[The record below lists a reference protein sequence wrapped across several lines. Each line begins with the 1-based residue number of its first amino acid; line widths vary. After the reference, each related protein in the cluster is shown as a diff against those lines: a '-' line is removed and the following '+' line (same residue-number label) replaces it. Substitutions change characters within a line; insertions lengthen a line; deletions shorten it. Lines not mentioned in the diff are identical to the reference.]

1 MSIDTR
7 FTEQEQ
13 LLLTT
18 TPSLIGSAMAF
29 AEGSG
34 LGTIKELFAN
44 AKTYINGAK
53 VFPDNEIIVGIL
65 PNLEDRKEAMA
76 KAKDFREKSM
86 AKLKEKGI
94 DSHEK
99 LQEQLLID
107 CKAVTTLLKEKATES
122 ESSEYKEWAVSIAEN
137 VAKAAK
143 EGGFLGIGG
152 ERISEGEKQAF
163 ADITKALETTA
174 KILST

>member
-1 MSIDTR
+1 MSLDTR
-7 FTEQEQ
+7 FTEEEQ
-13 LLLTT
+13 LLLTS

-44 AKTYINGAK
+44 AKTFIGGAK
-53 VFPDNEIIVGIL
+53 VFPENEIIVGVL

-76 KAKDFREKSM
+76 KAKEFREKSM
-86 AKLKEKGI
+86 ERLKEKGI

-99 LQEQLLID
+99 LNAQLISD
-107 CKAVTTLLKEKATES
+107 CEAVSALLAEKATPQEAT
-122 ESSEYKEWAVSIAEN
+122 EYKEWAMSVAEN

-152 ERISEGEKQAF
+152 ERISGGEKEVF
-163 ADITKALETTA
+163 A
-174 KILST
+174 KIAQALGTTSQLA

>member
-1 MSIDTR
+1 MSVETR
-7 FTEQEQ
+7 FSEEEQ
-13 LLLTT
+13 LLLTN

-44 AKTYINGAK
+44 AKSFIGGAK
-53 VFPDNEIIVGIL
+53 AFPNNEIIVGIL

-86 AKLKEKGI
+86 ARLKEKGI

-99 LQEQLLID
+99 LQAQLLAD
-107 CKAVTTLLKEKATES
+107 CEAVATLLSEKAAAEES
-122 ESSEYKEWAVSIAEN
+122 AEYKEWALSVAEN

-152 ERISEGEKQAF
+152 VRISEGEKQVF
-163 ADITKALETTA
+163 SDIAQALGA
-174 KILST
+174 PSQLA

>member
-1 MSIDTR
+1 MSVETR
-7 FTEQEQ
+7 FSEEEQ
-13 LLLTT
+13 LLLTN

-29 AEGSG
+29 VEGSG

-44 AKTYINGAK
+44 AKTFIGGAK
-53 VFPDNEIIVGIL
+53 AFPDNEIIVGIL

-76 KAKDFREKSM
+76 KAKNFREKSM
-86 AKLKEKGI
+86 ARLKEKGI

-99 LQEQLLID
+99 LQQQLIAD
-107 CKAVTTLLKEKATES
+107 CKAVSVLLTDKATAE
-122 ESSEYKEWAVSIAEN
+122 EATEYKEWAMSVAEN

-152 ERISEGEKQAF
+152 VRISDSEKQIF
-163 ADITKALETTA
+163 ADIAQALGTSSSLA
-174 KILST
+174 